1 MADNDQFDSKNLG
14 DYKDELRKIQAQL
27 EGVTKETA
35 DTLKLRE
42 KEYELLKKI
51 NQAYSEYNRLGYK
64 ALADLRERAKIEDE
78 IKKDEKALIG
88 YVKQIKSINKD
99 INNIKNKILELQKDD
114 IEENRQIVKLL
125 STQVKQ
131 LEQQRDL
138 IADTIKNTNKWGL
151 GLKVAAKAV
160 VAIGDGIKQG
170 YGMIKGSGLFEM
182 DKAIKNSALSMGILS
197 KQSDAFASQI
207 KEAANSTIQ
216 FGVGIEDLANI
227 QSSYSDTMGRTVM
240 LGKEAAESMGAMA
253 KSTGLGAE
261 GAGQMAGDMDT
272 IGYSAGRTADFV
284 EQTMNDAHA
293 MGLNSSK
300 VIKTI
305 AQNIKILNKYN
316 FKGGA
321 KGLARMAEETQK
333 MGVSLEMVA
342 PMADK
347 LFDIEGAV
355 EMSAQLQ
362 VLGGKWASLADPFKL
377 MYMARNDMAGLTK
390 EVINATIAS
399 SQFNKETGEFDI
411 SSLEMQR
418 LRKVAEATGL
428 NFEELAQSAKK
439 AAQYAGIK
447 KQISY
452 GFDDKTEQFIES
464 TSFMDKNGRA
474 KITMDIDG
482 TATTKFLSELNDS
495 DKKLLKQQALDKE
508 SMVERAKGNRTFD
521 DALNNTITLFKQM
534 MLPLID
540 TMNKKL
546 LPKVET
552 FVKNFNEKGGW
563 GEKISEFAKVV
574 GQFVTAIGGWIIDN
588 PIKTGLLYGGS
599 KLVGFL
605 FEKAEWVSNGIA
617 LSEGFLMG
625 TGGGGGGMLGNTFK
639 GLKNML
645 GIGGGRTATSAVGS
659 TATAAEGAAAT
670 EETAST
676 MGATMGG
683 TFTSVLKSPMARFGG
698 IAAGLISAIGTFME
712 NSSKGMGTGENFG
725 RSAMTGVGT
734 GVGAFGGM
742 AGGAALGSF
751 AGPIGT
757 LIGGLAGAIFGGMGG
772 GALGNA
778 AGDSIFGKFQSTQQP
793 VDDGIIKFNPRDKFT
808 KVNDATM
815 VAGTNVNGNKDL
827 AAQLAATSGVKP
839 MATQSQM
846 PGTMNINFGQ
856 LTLGGTIE
864 LKLSGNY
871 SSGFAKELID
881 NPLFLREI
889 TNKIHL
895 ETEKN
900 LNAGKPRA

>member
-1 MADNDQFDSKNLG
+1 MADDNIFDSGDLKNLE
-14 DYKDELRKIQAQL
+14 DYKKKLYEIR
-27 EGVTKETA
+27 
-35 DTLKLRE
+35 DT
-42 KEYELLKKI
+42 LKKI
-51 NQAYSEYNRLGYK
+51 NLTEEERKKLLADKYDLIYKINKLEAEAGRVANK
-64 ALADLRERAKIEDE
+64 ALTNLRERAKIEEE
-78 IKKDEKALIG
+78 IKKDAQALIG
-88 YVKQIKSINKD
+88 YVKQVKNLNKEITSIKSEILKLEQEGGDENKE
-99 INNIKNKILELQKDD
+99 II
-114 IEENRQIVKLL
+114 KLL
-125 STQVKQ
+125 KQEVDQ
-131 LEQQRDL
+131 LEKQRNL

-160 VAIGDGIKQG
+160 VAIGDGIKHG

-182 DKAIKNSALSMGILS
+182 DKAIKNSAMSMGVLG
-197 KQSDAFASQI
+197 KQSDVFANQI

-227 QSSYSDTMGRTVM
+227 QSSYSDAMGRTVM

-261 GAGQMAGDMDT
+261 GAGQMVGDMDA
-272 IGYSAGRTADFV
+272 IGYSAGRTTDFV

-321 KGLARMAEETQK
+321 KGLAKMAEETQR

-342 PMADK
+342 PMAEK

-362 VLGGKWASLADPFKL
+362 VLGGKWANLADPFKL

-390 EVINATIAS
+390 EVIKATIS
-399 SQFNKETGEFDI
+399 TSQFNKETGEFDI

-418 LRKVAEATGL
+418 LRKVAEATGM

-439 AAQYAGIK
+439 AAQFAGIK

-452 GFDDKTEQFIES
+452 GFDEKTEKFIES
-464 TSFMDKNGRA
+464 TAFMDKNGRA
-474 KITMDIDG
+474 QISVDG
-482 TATTKFLSELNDS
+482 TPKFVSELTAS
-495 DKKLLKQQALDKE
+495 DKNLLQQRALE
-508 SMVERAKGNRTFD
+508 QENMVKRAKNNRTFD

-534 MLPLID
+534 LLPIVD

-546 LPKVET
+546 LPKVDN
-552 FVKNFNEKGGW
+552 FVKHFNEKGGW

-574 GQFVTAIGGWIIDN
+574 GKFVSAIGGWIIDN
-588 PIKTGLLYGGS
+588 PIKTGLLYGGA
-599 KLVGFL
+599 FL
-605 FEKAEWVSNGIA
+605 FKKAEWISNGIA

-625 TGGGGGGMLGNTFK
+625 TGGGGLMSKIFN

-645 GIGGGRTATSAVGS
+645 GMGGGRAATNSVGGA
-659 TATAAEGAAAT
+659 TTAAEGTVAA
-670 EETAST
+670 EETAGT
-676 MGATMGG
+676 MGTTMGG
-683 TFTSVLKSPMARFGG
+683 TFTSVLKSPMAKFGG
-698 IAAGLISAIGTFME
+698 IAAGLISAISTFMD
-712 NSSKGMGTGENFG
+712 NQKKGMSGGENLGRSTLSGAGTGL
-725 RSAMTGVGT
+725 
-734 GVGAFGGM
+734 GAWGGM

-757 LIGGLAGAIFGGMGG
+757 IIGGLIGAIGGSMAG

-778 AGDSIFGKFQSTQQP
+778 AGNGIWGDASKTSMMNPTSMN
-793 VDDGIIKFNPRDKFT
+793 DGVIQFNPRDKFT

-827 AAQLAATSGVKP
+827 ARQLAANSNVKP
-839 MATQSQM
+839 AATQAQM
-846 PGTMNINFGQ
+846 PGTMNVNFNQ
-856 LTLGGTIE
+856 LTLGGSIE
-864 LKLSGNY
+864 LKIGQNY
-871 SSGFAKELID
+871 SNELGKELIK
-881 NPLFLREI
+881 NPLFLREL
-889 TNKIHL
+889 TRLIHL

-900 LNAGKPRA
+900 LNSGKPRA